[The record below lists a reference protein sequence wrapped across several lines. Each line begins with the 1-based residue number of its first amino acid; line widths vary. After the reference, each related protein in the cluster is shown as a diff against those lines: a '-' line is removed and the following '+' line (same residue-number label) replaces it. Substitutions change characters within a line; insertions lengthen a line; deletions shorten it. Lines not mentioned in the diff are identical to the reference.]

1 MRKMPIA
8 KFVAIKNL
16 FTINKK
22 GSLYLAS
29 EPAAKEKTRGSRDLS
44 ITRRRHLVNVTAL
57 DQLRRGARAAVNAAP
72 YTLCHL

>member
-1 MRKMPIA
+1 MPIA

-29 EPAAKEKTRGSRDLS
+29 AAAKEKTRGSRDLS

-72 YTLCHL
+72 